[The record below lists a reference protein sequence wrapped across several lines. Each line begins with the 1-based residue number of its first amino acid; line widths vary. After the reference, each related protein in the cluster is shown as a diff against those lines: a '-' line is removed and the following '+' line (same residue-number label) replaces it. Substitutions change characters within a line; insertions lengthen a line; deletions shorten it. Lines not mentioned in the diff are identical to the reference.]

1 MKINYTVELIL
12 PAMTASLGTIGKDID
27 VTLKRDSEGIPF
39 FSAKHIK
46 GILRSR
52 VREFKLKLEELGS
65 EELNHITTNDF
76 IRKYFGEEG
85 NYLEE
90 KSYLKEKEES
100 KESNKFTQIRF
111 SNLKLILDGSE
122 KIQTGNRY
130 GIRVNRKTKTVLPQS
145 LFNYEFLVANNK
157 FEGSLELNDNIF
169 NNLEELKFIL
179 ACLFHLDRIGGMKSR
194 GIGKVTVKIKI
205 KDEELELEKNDIDS
219 IMDKLIAES
228 RFQDFDNKNLESN
241 LEKFSYT
248 LELEEAIVLKERKLG
263 NYIKSRNSIQGS
275 TIRGALIEYFNKKNN
290 SLENFKKL
298 KNIESSDATKLIKDP
313 NSEKWIK
320 EKIKL
325 ASLFEPKYDL
335 KNIKKCNAR
344 VDKVIETASEI
355 EDEKDKECEK
365 ENNEIKLE
373 RVSLSSI
380 ENIANDISI
389 EIDEKLK
396 SAKNGMLFNFEYIS
410 NIDKKISQKF
420 EGDLKV
426 PKNLLKIGDKIT
438 IYLGKYRSK
447 GFGKAT
453 LTIKE
458 LEKSITDDNI
468 LKNDIENRIKNL
480 TKLVRENM
488 EEKIKCDKKIK
499 SVEDELENIDKKV
512 ICFDLQSDVIIPF
525 SEIYDTGIQFLI
537 LTGLNKTDLKFNKRR
552 SFINI
557 GKLEGYNIINNVRK
571 IDELIFSKG
580 SVFTYNMDDYTDEL
594 LNKLVKIEKDGIGLR
609 KNEGFGRV
617 KICSPREVLNDV
629 CSRKKK

>member
-1 MKINYTVELIL
+1 MKINYIVELIL
-12 PAMTASLGTIGKDID
+12 PAITASLGTIGKDID
-27 VTLKRDSEGIPF
+27 VTIKRDSEGIPF

-157 FEGSLELNDNIF
+157 FEGNLELNDNIF

-355 EDEKDKECEK
+355 EDEKDKECDK

-580 SVFTYNMDDYTDEL
+580 SVFTYNIDDYTDEL